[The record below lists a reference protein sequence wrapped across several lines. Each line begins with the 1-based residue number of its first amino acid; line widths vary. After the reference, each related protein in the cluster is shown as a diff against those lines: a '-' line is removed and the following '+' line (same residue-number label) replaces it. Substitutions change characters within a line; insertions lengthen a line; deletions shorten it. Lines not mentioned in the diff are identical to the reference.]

1 MWITRLAALC
11 GIKLQSM
18 IYRISCTRYTN
29 KPVDKDFFVFV
40 LFVLLEPQ
48 TRIIIETLTQI

>member
-1 MWITRLAALC
+1 MWITRLAALY

-29 KPVDKDFFVFV
+29 KPVGKDFFV
-40 LFVLLEPQ
+40 FVLLEPQ